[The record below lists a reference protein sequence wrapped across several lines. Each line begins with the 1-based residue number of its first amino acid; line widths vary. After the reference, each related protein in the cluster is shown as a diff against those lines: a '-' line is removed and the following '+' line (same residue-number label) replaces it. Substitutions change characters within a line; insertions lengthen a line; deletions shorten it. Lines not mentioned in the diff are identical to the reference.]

1 MLPTK
6 FQIKVKKDWPFQ
18 QTKRKTDFQDG
29 HDGAHLGFPV
39 GIFLTIL
46 DLQVTLILS
55 TKFRVN
61 WPSGVG
67 GVGF

>member
-1 MLPTK
+1 MVAMAPIL
-6 FQIKVKKDWPFQ
+6 
-18 QTKRKTDFQDG
+18 DFRSEQ
-29 HDGAHLGFPV
+29 FC
-39 GIFLTIL
+39 IIL

-55 TKFRVN
+55 IKFRVN